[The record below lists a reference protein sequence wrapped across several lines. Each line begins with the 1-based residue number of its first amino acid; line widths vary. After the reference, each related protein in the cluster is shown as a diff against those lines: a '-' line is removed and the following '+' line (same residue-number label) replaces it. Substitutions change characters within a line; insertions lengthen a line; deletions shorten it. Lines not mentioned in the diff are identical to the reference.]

1 MKLLLLLAALVALV
15 LFAIS
20 LYNALITARNAYR
33 NAFAQIDVQLNRR
46 YDLIPNLV
54 EAVKGYLQ
62 HERET
67 LQAVMAAR
75 QQAQSG
81 LHQAKTRPEDPV
93 ARAALEQGEQR
104 LGSALGRLFAV
115 SEAYPELKAN
125 ETVLQLMEE
134 LSSTE
139 NRLAYARQAHNDAV
153 MDYNNRCETFPG
165 SLVARRFG
173 FRLAQPLAQALAR
186 VRLSED
192 LEAARLHGETE
203 QLRSAL
209 LASVSHDL
217 RTPLTVM
224 RGSIDALATLGDAIP
239 ASDRQELLDATRQE
253 AERLD
258 RYIQNL
264 LDMTRLGHGSLQL
277 ARDWVD
283 PGDILA
289 SAMQRLQPAAE
300 RIAGSHPDR
309 AGPAAALG
317 SSGAD
322 RTGAGQ
328 CAGERHPLLRT
339 RRPAGNQ
346 RAAPGQ

>member
-1 MKLLLLLAALVALV
+1 MKLLLLLAALVALG

-33 NAFAQIDVQLNRR
+33 NAFAQIDVQLSRR

-125 ETVLQLMEE
+125 ETVMQLMEE

-165 SLVARRFG
+165 SLLASRFG
-173 FRLAQPLAQALAR
+173 FRLAQPLALPDADARQAPR
-186 VRLSED
+186 ISLS
-192 LEAARLHGETE
+192 
-203 QLRSAL
+203 
-209 LASVSHDL
+209 
-217 RTPLTVM
+217 
-224 RGSIDALATLGDAIP
+224 
-239 ASDRQELLDATRQE
+239 
-253 AERLD
+253 
-258 RYIQNL
+258 
-264 LDMTRLGHGSLQL
+264 
-277 ARDWVD
+277 
-283 PGDILA
+283 
-289 SAMQRLQPAAE
+289 
-300 RIAGSHPDR
+300 
-309 AGPAAALG
+309 
-317 SSGAD
+317 
-322 RTGAGQ
+322 
-328 CAGERHPLLRT
+328 
-339 RRPAGNQ
+339 
-346 RAAPGQ
+346 

>member
-1 MKLLLLLAALVALV
+1 MKLLLLLAALVALG

-20 LYNALITARNAYR
+20 LYNVLITARNAYR
-33 NAFAQIDVQLNRR
+33 NAFAQIDVQLSRR

-125 ETVLQLMEE
+125 ETVMQLMEE

-165 SLVARRFG
+165 SLLASRFG
-173 FRLAQPLAQALAR
+173 FRLAQPLALPDADARQAPR
-186 VRLSED
+186 ISLS
-192 LEAARLHGETE
+192 
-203 QLRSAL
+203 
-209 LASVSHDL
+209 
-217 RTPLTVM
+217 
-224 RGSIDALATLGDAIP
+224 
-239 ASDRQELLDATRQE
+239 
-253 AERLD
+253 
-258 RYIQNL
+258 
-264 LDMTRLGHGSLQL
+264 
-277 ARDWVD
+277 
-283 PGDILA
+283 
-289 SAMQRLQPAAE
+289 
-300 RIAGSHPDR
+300 
-309 AGPAAALG
+309 
-317 SSGAD
+317 
-322 RTGAGQ
+322 
-328 CAGERHPLLRT
+328 
-339 RRPAGNQ
+339 
-346 RAAPGQ
+346 

>member
-173 FRLAQPLAQALAR
+173 FRLAQPLALPDADVRQAPR
-186 VRLSED
+186 ISLS
-192 LEAARLHGETE
+192 
-203 QLRSAL
+203 
-209 LASVSHDL
+209 
-217 RTPLTVM
+217 
-224 RGSIDALATLGDAIP
+224 
-239 ASDRQELLDATRQE
+239 
-253 AERLD
+253 
-258 RYIQNL
+258 
-264 LDMTRLGHGSLQL
+264 
-277 ARDWVD
+277 
-283 PGDILA
+283 
-289 SAMQRLQPAAE
+289 
-300 RIAGSHPDR
+300 
-309 AGPAAALG
+309 
-317 SSGAD
+317 
-322 RTGAGQ
+322 
-328 CAGERHPLLRT
+328 
-339 RRPAGNQ
+339 
-346 RAAPGQ
+346 

>member
-1 MKLLLLLAALVALV
+1 MKLLLLLAALVAIG

-33 NAFAQIDVQLNRR
+33 NAFAQIDVQLTRR
-46 YDLIPNLV
+46 HDLIPNLV

-75 QQAQSG
+75 QQAQFG

-93 ARAALEQGEQR
+93 ALAALEQGEQG

-165 SLVARRFG
+165 SLVAKRFG
-173 FRLAQPLAQALAR
+173 FRLAQPLAL
-186 VRLSED
+186 
-192 LEAARLHGETE
+192 
-203 QLRSAL
+203 
-209 LASVSHDL
+209 
-217 RTPLTVM
+217 
-224 RGSIDALATLGDAIP
+224 
-239 ASDRQELLDATRQE
+239 
-253 AERLD
+253 
-258 RYIQNL
+258 
-264 LDMTRLGHGSLQL
+264 
-277 ARDWVD
+277 
-283 PGDILA
+283 
-289 SAMQRLQPAAE
+289 
-300 RIAGSHPDR
+300 PD
-309 AGPAAALG
+309 G
-317 SSGAD
+317 GA
-322 RTGAGQ
+322 
-328 CAGERHPLLRT
+328 
-339 RRPAGNQ
+339 RPAP
-346 RAAPGQ
+346 RISLS